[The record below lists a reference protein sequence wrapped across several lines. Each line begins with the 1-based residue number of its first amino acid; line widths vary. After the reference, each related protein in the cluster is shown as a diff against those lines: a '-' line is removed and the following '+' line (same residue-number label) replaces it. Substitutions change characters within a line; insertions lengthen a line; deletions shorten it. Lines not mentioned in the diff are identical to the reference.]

1 MARRLAEKES
11 ELPIM
16 TGGEAVVQTLLA
28 EGVKAVFGLPGTHAL
43 ALFDALHDAPDIRR
57 ITARHEQGAA
67 YMADGYARAS
77 GDIGVCL
84 LSTGPGA
91 VNSLSAMGTA
101 FADSSPVLNIS
112 SQIPSVGI
120 QHGRG
125 YFHDIGDQLGMFK
138 EVTGWSARAG
148 NPTEIPWLIHEAVDG
163 MRNGRPRP
171 AALEVP
177 KDVLDATADAMVPAP
192 TTRSPLR
199 AGPEQIEAAANALL
213 DARRPIIW
221 AGGGAITD
229 GASEALTD
237 LAETLQAPVVTT
249 VTGKGAIS
257 ETHPLSVVVPPAH
270 YGPLRDY
277 LAECDLMLVVGS
289 HMGQLDTNE
298 WTMQM
303 PGTIVQIDVDPT
315 EIGRNYPVDIAIV
328 GDAGVAVRSLA
339 DAVSGSRG
347 ERTGQA
353 DEVAELKSGFRDRM
367 EGRCPEAVELA
378 NEVQVAV
385 ADDGVVVGDVT
396 TFAAWAYMLLEV
408 NGPRSFLYP
417 WGLATLGAG
426 LPMAIG
432 AAVARPDRR
441 VLAICG
447 DGGFL
452 FTGTELATAVQFG
465 INVVTLIINDAKFG
479 ILEPQQMARFGRT
492 IMTDLHNP
500 DFAKMAESFGAVGI
514 TVGGVDEV
522 GPALREAFAADR
534 PAVVEL
540 RTGLPHPYDTDW

>member
-1 MARRLAEKES
+1 
-11 ELPIM
+11 M
-16 TGGEAVVQTLLA
+16 TGGEAVVQTLA
-28 EGVKAVFGLPGTHAL
+28 SEGVKAVFGLPGTHAL
-43 ALFDALHDAPDIRR
+43 ALFDALYDAPDIRR

-67 YMADGYARAS
+67 YMADGYARAG

-112 SQIPSVGI
+112 SQITSAGI
-120 QHGRG
+120 QHGKG
-125 YFHDIGDQLGMFK
+125 YFHDVGDQLGMFK
-138 EVTGWSARAG
+138 EVTGWRARAG
-148 NPTEIPWLIHEAVDG
+148 NPTQIPWLIHEAMNG

-177 KDVLDATADAMVPAP
+177 KDVLDATADATVPAP
-192 TTRSPLR
+192 TTRSPTVPG
-199 AGPEQIEAAANALL
+199 AGQIDLAARKLL
-213 DARRPIIW
+213 ESRRPIIW

-229 GASEALTD
+229 GVSEALTR

-249 VTGKGAIS
+249 VTGKGAIP

-270 YGPLRDY
+270 YGPLQDY
-277 LAECDLMLVVGS
+277 LAGCDVMLVVGS
-289 HMGQLDTNE
+289 HMSQLDTNE
-298 WTMQM
+298 WTMRM
-303 PGTIVQIDVDPT
+303 PGTIVQIDLDPT
-315 EIGRNYPVDIAIV
+315 ELGRNYPVDVPIV
-328 GDAGVAVRSLA
+328 ADAGAAVRGLA
-339 DAVSGSRG
+339 DALSGARG
-347 ERTGQA
+347 ERA
-353 DEVAELKSGFRDRM
+353 DRAEEVAGLKAGFRERM
-367 EGRCPEAVELA
+367 ESRSPEAVQLVE
-378 NEVQVAV
+378 EVQSAV
-385 ADDGVVVGDVT
+385 GDGIVVGDVT

-447 DGGFL
+447 DGGFM
-452 FTGTELATAVQFG
+452 FTCAELATAVQSG
-465 INVVTLIINDAKFG
+465 INVVTLVVNDSKFG

-500 DFAKMAESFGAVGI
+500 DFAKMAESFGALGI

-522 GPALREAFAADR
+522 GHALREAFGADR

-540 RTGLPHPYDTDW
+540 RTSLPHPYDTDW